1 MTGKAVRLMSFTSGS
16 CGNGAYIGFEDGPGI
31 LIDAGVSVRRVRR
44 ELQDRGVDLSSLA
57 AVLITHDHFDHIRH
71 LGSYCKHFA
80 LPVWAT
86 PKLQRVFA
94 THFFTKDWI
103 GGCQREFPA
112 DGWAEVAPGISVH
125 AFPVPHDAT
134 DTVGFAIRIGE
145 ERLVWMTDLGE
156 VTAEAM
162 SLAREATAVVI
173 ESNYDPHMLM
183 HGNYTW
189 QLKMRIGTGGQGH
202 LSNDACAE
210 AIRAFWHPGL
220 RNVFLCHL
228 SGNTTTP
235 SMAMSCASA
244 ALRIAVGPEA
254 PTRLLYFPR
263 QLPTP
268 LYSL

>member
-1 MTGKAVRLMSFTSGS
+1 MSGKVRLMSFTSGS

-31 LIDAGVSVRRVRR
+31 LIDAGVSVRRIRR
-44 ELQDRGVDLSSLA
+44 ELKERGVDPASLA

-71 LGSYCKHFA
+71 LGSYCKHLS

-86 PKLQRVFA
+86 PRLQGVFA
-94 THFFTKDWI
+94 THPFTKDWI

-112 DGWAEVAPGISVH
+112 DGWVEVAPGISVH

-134 DTVGFAIRIGE
+134 ETVGFGIRIGE
-145 ERLVWMTDLGE
+145 ERLVWLTDLGE
-156 VTAEAM
+156 MTDEAM
-162 SLAREATAVVI
+162 ALACEATAVVI
-173 ESNYDPHMLM
+173 ESNYDQHMLM

-210 AIRAFWHPGL
+210 AIKAFWHPGL
-220 RNVFLCHL
+220 RHVFLCHL
-228 SGNTTTP
+228 SGNNNTP
-235 SMAMSCASA
+235 SMAMSCAGA
-244 ALRIAVGPEA
+244 ALRIVSDPDA
-254 PTRLLYFPR
+254 PTRLFYFPR